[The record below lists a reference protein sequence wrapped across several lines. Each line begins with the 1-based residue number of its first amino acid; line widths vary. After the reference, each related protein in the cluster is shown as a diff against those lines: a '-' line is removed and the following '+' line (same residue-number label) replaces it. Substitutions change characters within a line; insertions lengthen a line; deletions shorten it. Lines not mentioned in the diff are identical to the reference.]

1 MKCFYLI
8 MIIIN
13 HNLIYVNLL
22 ENPALPDIFNPL
34 SNSKNIELVRSN
46 AKNIE
51 LVRTSSTTK
60 I

>member
-1 MKCFYLI
+1 